1 MYSKIILM
9 KVISAIKND
18 PNAID
23 PQWYHIPHPTA
34 LNKLTSPGASAMSV
48 PAPEKYHM
56 QAMHAIINY
65 CRQIMKATTHNKQN
79 TKYHMI
85 P

>member
-9 KVISAIKND
+9 NVIKAIKND
-18 PNAID
+18 PKAIE
-23 PQWYHIPHPTA
+23 PQWYHMPQPTA
-34 LNKLTSPGASAMSV
+34 LNKLTSPGASAISV

-65 CRQIMKATTHNKQN
+65 CRQI
-79 TKYHMI
+79 I
-85 P
+85 